1 MENLLL
7 NAWSTVGSVVLAI
20 LILLVMITIHEFGHY
35 IAGKLLGF
43 RIDEFSIGFGPAL
56 FKRRSKKT
64 GELFALR
71 LIPLGGYCAF
81 AGEDGLDD
89 ETDAKQEK
97 GEEDGPKKNG
107 DGKSQS
113 ASEPFPQFQED
124 GAQPKPSDAD
134 HASAA
139 NVPSADGALEAHK
152 RDESVAQPSVQT
164 CVGGASEEGNLSE
177 KDKEAPVRTGGEFTK
192 MAPWKRIIVLIA
204 GAFMNYVLAVFLL
217 IVCFFAYGQT
227 MIAVYKAEPT
237 AEIPAQ
243 YCLQDYDILLEAQG
257 KKLYLTTDVAQALNG
272 HKAGDLVEMRI
283 SRVVGTKEDGTYLRE
298 EMDVRIAL
306 RADVD
311 VRNSADLDG
320 VWRALGI
327 AYETEGES
335 GVWQLANASYRF
347 GFWETLGR
355 SFAYSFKIAGSI
367 FKVLGELLT
376 GRLGISALGGPL
388 TTISVT
394 SQIAGRSFRGFLEI
408 AGFLG
413 VNLAVFNLL
422 PIPALDG
429 SKVVFTVIEWIRKKP
444 LNRKV
449 EAIIHAVGFVLLL
462 GLAVLVDILQFV

>member
-7 NAWSTVGSVVLAI
+7 NAWSTAGSVVLAI

-89 ETDAKQEK
+89 ETDTKQEE

-113 ASEPFPQFQED
+113 ASEPFPRFQED

-134 HASAA
+134 RAFAA

-152 RDESVAQPSVQT
+152 RDEFVAQPSVQT

-237 AEIPAQ
+237 AEISAQ

-462 GLAVLVDILQFV
+462 GFAVLVDILQFV